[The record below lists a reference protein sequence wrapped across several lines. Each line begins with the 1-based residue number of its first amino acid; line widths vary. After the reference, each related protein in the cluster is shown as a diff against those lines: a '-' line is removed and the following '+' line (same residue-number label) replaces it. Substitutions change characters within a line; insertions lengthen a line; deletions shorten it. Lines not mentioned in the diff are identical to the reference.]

1 MILTELHIENFRIY
15 GEGDKALKIS
25 LNSGVTAI
33 VGEND
38 AGKSAIVDAIRF
50 ALGTTDQDWYRLE
63 ESDFHKGESNRE
75 IRIACKFEALGE
87 KELRT
92 YVEYLTYDVSGGGK
106 APILYVNWTAVD
118 TGTLLKGKPFR
129 RVEMRSGKD
138 ASGPAFIQELRERLK
153 TTYLRP
159 LRDAELALSSGRGSR
174 LSQILLQDKAIE
186 SSGDDYNPGS
196 KTEPK
201 KLGVLGIGD
210 FTNNLL
216 ENQQSIS
223 DTRDKIDSHLAK
235 LSLYGDELKSSIK
248 VNSSKD
254 SNNRRLRLLLE
265 KLDLSLSEIDAH
277 EYFGKLGLG
286 SNNLLFIACEL
297 LLMAQDD
304 VGCKLLLIE
313 EPEAHLHTQRQLSV
327 MSYLQN
333 QAKDLGIQIIIT
345 THSPN
350 LASTLDLSNI
360 VMLQGGDAFSLE
372 KGKTKLAISDY
383 RFLARFLD
391 VTKANLFFARGIM
404 IVEGDAE
411 NVILPTI
418 AKLLGYD
425 FTSHGVSIVN
435 VGGIGL
441 RRYAKIF
448 QRNDTHEKLNIP
460 VACVTDMDVMPN
472 CAPWI
477 VGKLKTYESYP
488 ALTESCRRQW
498 RAKRDFKDSGLS
510 EHRSKIYKKASGQCV
525 KTYVSDEWT
534 MEYDLA
540 YFGLA
545 DDVYTSACL
554 AKKDA
559 YYSKI
564 GKDFTDAELLEE
576 KCLAQKML
584 QKIKSE
590 ITGSGIS
597 EASDPKNYK
606 EHLASHVYSMFTC
619 GTKASKP
626 MAAQYLAD
634 ILERKQIEADKS
646 DDKSIAIDW
655 QRLIPPYLVDAI
667 KYVTQATQTSG
678 VEAHEK

>member
-1 MILTELHIENFRIY
+1 MILTELQIENFRIY

-25 LNSGVTAI
+25 LKTGVTAI

-38 AGKSAIVDAIRF
+38 AGKSAVIDAIRF

-75 IRIACKFEALGE
+75 IRIACKFETLGE
-87 KELRT
+87 KELRA
-92 YVEYLTYDVSGGGK
+92 YVEYLTYDVSGEGRS
-106 APILYVNWTAVD
+106 PILYVNWTAMD
-118 TGTLLKGKPFR
+118 TGTVLKGKPFR

-138 ASGPAFIQELRERLK
+138 GNGPAFVQELRERLK

-174 LSQILLQDKAIE
+174 LSQVLLQEKDIE
-186 SSGDDYNPGS
+186 SSGVDYQPGS
-196 KTEPK
+196 KTEPE

-210 FTNNLL
+210 FANDLL
-216 ENQQSIS
+216 EKQKSIS
-223 DTRDKIDSHLAK
+223 DTRSRIDSHLAK

-248 VNSSKD
+248 VSSSKD
-254 SNNRRLRLLLE
+254 SDNRRLRLLLE
-265 KLDLSLSEIDAH
+265 KLDLSLSDVDDYH

-304 VGCKLLLIE
+304 LGCKLLLIE

-327 MSYLQN
+327 MSYLQEKAEN
-333 QAKDLGIQIIIT
+333 LGVQIIIT

-350 LASTLDLSNI
+350 LSSTINLDNI
-360 VMLQGGDAFSLE
+360 VMLQGGGAFSLE
-372 KGKTKLAISDY
+372 KGKTKLALSDY

-391 VTKANLFFARGIM
+391 VTKSNLFFARGVM

-411 NVILPTI
+411 NVLLPTI
-418 AKLLGYD
+418 AKLIGLD

-435 VGGIGL
+435 VGGVGL

-448 QRNDTHEKLNIP
+448 QRDDANEKFNIP
-460 VACVTDMDVMPN
+460 VACVTDMDVMPD
-472 CAPWI
+472 CAPVIIDKIKPGDEWPLI
-477 VGKLKTYESYP
+477 TGKNN
-488 ALTESCRRQW
+488 RQW
-498 RAKRDFKDSGLS
+498 RAKKDFKESELK
-510 EHRSKIYKKASGQCV
+510 EHRSKIELKASGQCV

-545 DDVYTSACL
+545 DEVYIAAYL
-554 AKKDA
+554 AKKDESYA
-559 YYSKI
+559 KS
-564 GKDFTDAELLEE
+564 GKEFSDVKLSNAKSQARKAL
-576 KCLAQKML
+576 K
-584 QKIKSE
+584 KIKNQIASL
-590 ITGSGIS
+590 GIM
-597 EASDPKNYK
+597 EGVDTNLYN
-606 EHLASHVYSMFTC
+606 EHLASHVYSMFTR

-626 MAAQYLAD
+626 MAAQYLAN
-634 ILERKQIEADKS
+634 ILVEGDK
-646 DDKSIAIDW
+646 DVVDW
-655 QRLIPPYLVDAI
+655 QGKLPPYLVEAI
-667 KYVTQATQTSG
+667 KYVTRTTQSAG
-678 VEAHEK
+678 VEASAE